1 MEERQYTIE
10 EVLEMT
16 VKQLYA
22 ISVPVELIEQIGMP
36 ISMAIGNLKNCL
48 DAMNRQKEQA
58 EHSEQ
63 DGAKGEV
70 DA

>member
-10 EVLEMT
+10 EVLELT

-48 DAMNRQKEQA
+48 EAMNRQKEQA

-63 DGAKGEV
+63 AEAKE
-70 DA
+70 